1 MKTTSA
7 NCKQKNISRIPAAG
21 KLLLIALLFSLGLS
35 PSYGQIINNIID
47 KSFDGDGNTIL
58 DINTTDDIRDMV
70 IAPDGKIIVAGKTFT
85 GSFKEFAVARFNS
98 DGSPDNTFGSAGF
111 VTTEV
116 SIMDDEAWGVALQ
129 SDGKIVVAGYSQ
141 YATYCEYGVVRYN
154 TDGSMDN
161 GFGSGGIV
169 TTSVNI
175 GSGWGYIYTMA
186 IQSDGKIIIGGS
198 SPGATN
204 EQDITLV
211 RYNTDGSLDTGFASD
226 GIFMANIAGSDYA
239 QSIVI
244 QDDGKIVLGCY
255 NSTDKQF
262 IVIRLETDGSYD
274 TGFDSDG
281 IYVTSLS
288 YGLVNANAVG
298 LQSDGKII
306 FGGSVYDGADMDF
319 YLFRLNT
326 DGSRD
331 NGFGSSAAA
340 ILDFNGG
347 SDYLQDIVIQ
357 DDDKI
362 VCVGAA
368 RSGSPYKLG
377 IARLLSNGTLDP
389 GFATNG
395 KETTNV
401 GNSNF
406 EDWFHAVCLQ
416 ADGKILAA
424 GHSNDGTDDN
434 FAVVRYSG
442 ATQLLPTLP
451 DYSYNARSGY
461 PLSTLHADLRHQSL
475 YLATDLTAVG
485 IPAWSNITA
494 IEFMPSNQPAI
505 TLNNFRVGV
514 GFTGDSNLSNGL
526 LPNDI
531 VYGPINHPSSD
542 FNTLQWKQ
550 FEVSGVIWT
559 GQENMVI
566 EFSHDNADNDF
577 SGDGGIYMRQTDI
590 AYRAAHSETDYGNFP
605 WDGAAWTGESMVA
618 ALRITY
624 EPIDVLPPSNL
635 VLTAGD
641 SKVDLDWEASADGDL
656 AAYVIFRGTSSDPD
670 NFTRLDSVGSSVT
683 QFTDN
688 SASNNTTYY
697 YGIKAKNSAA
707 ELSSFTNIENATP
720 VYSGPQNINVAT
732 GDLKA
737 SLNWEALS
745 AGTLHG
751 YYIYRGTAADPTDLL
766 DSLVSGNPIRTHFLD
781 EDLENDTT
789 YYYRLRAEFTDG
801 SLSGYSE
808 SYAVTPDQINISLD
822 GSNSDWQEINV
833 AWQDPVGDAA
843 DLDLDSAKM
852 YSDDLNFYGLLAAT
866 GILRWTEKYLYLDVD
881 TSTTS
886 GFIGRGI
893 GADYRI
899 YFYDNSIELH
909 KWNGSSWNT
918 LWDTDIAFAYGGNSN
933 WIEFRI
939 DMEALENPDAI
950 YYYYRTEFTGGDDYL
965 PDDNF
970 LAYATQ
976 KESPDAP
983 TGLTAVADSAQVTL
997 RWNANPPDG
1006 LAKYFVYGKTSSPV
1020 QINSENLI
1028 DSLLAQS
1035 PPDTFYIDGGL
1046 TNGVAYYYLIT
1057 AVNTDG
1063 RESVASD
1070 EIMAVPNRMHEQL
1083 VELLH
1088 LNTSQTGI
1096 NEWGYPFCTSSED
1109 VKHQSIY
1116 LASDLSNAGIP
1127 SGAWLNALEYRPTSV
1142 VWDLQ
1147 DFRIGS
1153 VWTTNTTAN
1162 SFLDVTDDIIHGP
1175 QTYNQSA
1182 FSDESWKRFG
1192 VTPKQWDG
1200 SKNLLLEVSHDN
1212 DGTSMGGGVYLREV
1226 NTNRGLRGEAWS
1238 STYPF
1243 SLANQMSENRVL
1255 AVRVAYS
1262 PIEPVGNFTADSG
1275 HKQIV
1280 LSWTAPQSG
1289 TVSEYIIYSGTTT
1302 GNMQVVGTT
1311 TSTSDTVSS
1320 LTNGITYYVG
1330 VQVKSN
1336 VGEYSGVS
1344 LAQAVPE
1351 WTGPK
1356 WYVDATLGST
1366 GGEGS
1371 PEDPISTIQ
1380 GGIDIA
1386 NAGDTVFVLPGRYE
1400 RSGDQNLK
1408 FGTDTGGGDFNVKN
1422 VVLMSRGGADSTV
1435 IDGENSVRLFDVFGG
1450 VDTTTQVI
1458 GFKLVDSKITSSD
1471 NWNTHGSAIDIDN
1484 SQIVFRDC
1492 IIDSSDGVYA
1502 TAVQLNNNSKAWF
1515 YDCIIQNT
1523 ENTGSSMIE
1532 GSAFKVTQSQL
1543 YLNRCEVVNNQ
1554 ATSSN
1559 NDVSGIGVYL
1569 SNNSVNYFEA
1579 VNCLFADNAG
1589 NTGSFFTSH
1598 GGALSIEGGS
1608 AVFINS
1614 TIADNSADNGSAFRI
1629 INNNSNSNLTIFNSI
1644 VWGNE
1649 PSDQQIVQQSGIVEI
1664 SYSIVQNVDPD
1675 DYGTGVKNINPEF
1688 ASYSLHDRSPAIG
1701 AGTFN
1706 GEDANGNLIQAPAT
1720 DIDGNA
1726 RPTSGS
1732 YGPDMGAY
1740 ENALL
1745 ISPYPSPPTN
1755 VVTNPLHR
1763 VVELSWNASDSLD
1776 VLKYYV
1782 YQSEDSTN
1790 WVSVDTIAGRLNTN
1804 DTIRN
1809 LNNKL
1814 YYWFGVTAVDD
1825 DDPVNESSMAVS
1837 QMVSPEYTG
1846 PIWYVDA
1853 AAEGPDYEGSPEA
1866 PYTQIQMAINAAQT
1880 NTDTVMV
1887 LPGTYSGDGNYEMD
1901 LGPKNL
1907 VIMAQDS
1914 AANTILKS
1922 DKNHKHFRFQSGEG
1936 SLTHIIG
1943 LTLKHGK
1950 PGSGDE
1956 TAGGSVHIKQG
1967 ASPQFFDCVFD
1978 SNQAELGGA
1987 VGIGL
1992 NSSSAVPQFHNCTF
2006 SNNEAYSS
2014 NGNSGGGAVYTFGEN
2029 SLAEVIIFDGCTF
2042 SGNESQSQ
2050 HNMAEGGAIYLRD
2063 RADFINCLFIN
2074 NDVISSSGQQSFGGA
2089 IRIYIEEAGSSG
2101 LVKIINSTIADN
2113 SATATSG
2120 DHGRGGGISLD
2131 GSPIQQLLLFN
2142 SIIWDNTADEE
2153 WSANIMDSGANISAT
2168 HNIIED
2174 LENYSWSGNYPGN
2187 SDVNPQFEDPAN
2199 LDFTLSDY
2207 SPAIGAG
2214 VASFYVN
2221 PNTHN
2226 APTVDILG
2234 GVRPYPGGSNPDL
2247 GAYEDSLAT
2256 SPYPSQIAQIWVSP
2270 GSYSAEV
2277 EWDDFTDATIDYF
2290 IIYMDTV
2297 DNFTPTS
2304 ADSVDFVDYGT
2315 ATFGKYTHNVDGLVN
2330 NKTYYFRVAAHNTSG
2345 LTGLPSAIASA
2356 TPFYDE
2362 KIWYVD
2368 DDADQLGDGSPEHP
2382 FNAIGD
2388 AWGSVVSNDNF
2399 DSGDTVLVLPG
2410 TYDSL
2415 YDLNLTAPDKRLVIM
2430 SQKGTDSTMID
2441 GRAGG
2446 ALNWKRFITFDN
2458 SIHDTSSKVIGF
2470 KIVHGAGNNNTGDG
2484 GIVRIINNSEPKFI
2498 DCVFED
2504 NGLTGNGMRGGA
2516 IFIDQSSPRFI
2527 RCTFANNYANGQGG
2541 AIYIDGNNSRPKFY
2555 DCVFDSNYTT
2565 NTQNGDGGAIGGIN
2579 IPVLIQRCEFTNNTG
2594 YGSGGAINLWY
2605 DASSSPSWALITN
2618 SLFAGNAVLGAGSF
2632 STGAAVHVRNI
2643 DMLFENV
2650 TIVDNTCDIT
2660 DNQDNW
2666 QGGAVRLSG
2675 ASLVHLQN
2683 SIVWGNT
2690 PVPVNDGQINS
2701 TWYPPNLTI
2710 DNSLIENGAQY
2721 GGIVYDF
2728 DPLFVD
2734 PANDDYRLSEGSH
2747 AIGKAIS
2754 PYQSP
2759 SSGTWV
2765 PVDLLDLARDDRIQP
2780 AGESNLDLGAYER
2793 PEAETAYP
2801 GWPQNLMAEPGH
2813 HSVVLG
2819 WDDPLETADVDYYIV
2834 YQSPDSAN
2842 WDSVST
2848 VLSMMTRAAVYDTIG
2863 GLTNK
2868 VTYYFAV
2875 SAVDTTA
2882 YEGLR
2887 SEGIA
2892 VVPKYQGPVWYVD
2905 PVNGVFDGE
2914 GSPEEMAQSIKPMIM
2929 ASSDGDTIMLKPGTY
2944 TGFDNR
2950 NLDFQEG
2957 WDQGGVRNL
2966 VLMGEK
2972 GADST
2977 IIDVSNS
2984 GSFLDV
2990 SSGETIASEL
3000 NGITVKNANSGAIII
3015 SNNSQLVVKNCVFRG
3030 NSSSSGGAII
3040 LSNASD
3046 LRVRS
3051 VLFEGNS
3058 ASCPGGAISIGNST
3072 ADIKNS
3078 IFYDN
3083 YAGCYGGA
3091 ISIDEDQ
3098 SVLQMVHCLILDNSA
3113 ESGPGGIMYQSMDPQ
3128 VNVYNSIFWGNTQNP
3143 GLSNDI
3149 NEASIVDHCILQ
3161 EGSAVINLGTNWT
3174 FDPMITDAEN
3184 GDFTLSEYSPAIG
3197 LGLEDYNDFWLGA
3210 ATPVPAID
3218 YFSNDRPNPV
3228 GSMPDLGP
3236 IEHERAEPRRWV
3248 YIVDPLDPNSDDSES
3263 NDGKT
3268 NPYITIQRAINE
3280 TDMLDT
3286 VEVAAGTYVGDNN
3299 KNLDFGGM
3307 DIVLRS
3313 AAGPDATIIDCENV
3327 GRGFEFSSGE
3337 PPTAKVIG
3345 FTVRNGSIDEG
3356 GAIAIYPDQF
3366 DGPTS
3371 PTFWNMKLV
3380 DCGVTG
3386 AGGAIFADNS
3396 NSLFANVVIASNSA
3410 DSAGVAYLDGGS
3422 VTFLNNTI
3430 VGNRGND
3437 SNGIVYVAGDHNVLN
3452 SILWDNTV
3460 NGSEIWIDDGTRQLI
3475 DVCFTNV
3482 MGGYEGEGNLNL
3494 RPGFLDV
3501 DLGVYRLAEWSPM
3514 IGAADTALFTSS
3526 DYDLNP
3532 RTISGTTW
3540 PDMGAYEHTG
3550 MEPDL
3555 TNYTNMD
3562 WYVSTTGDDGSGTGS
3577 DGSPFWS
3584 IQYATYYA
3592 LYSDTIRVEAGI
3604 YNQNATVKDKP
3615 IAFKATDGPATTVVD
3630 GGGNS
3635 RVFDI
3640 SGGGPGGF
3648 YLEGITIQNG
3658 VADRGA
3664 GINLKNTG
3672 GIIRN
3677 SVISGN
3683 SAIAGSGGGLR
3694 SYIDDTT
3701 QTYILSIDNTI
3712 ITANSST
3719 TYGGGLST
3727 GQTTVNISGCEISN
3741 NTSEHIGGFF
3751 FGGDRA
3757 SFQMSDC
3764 IISGNQANGSI
3775 GGGGF
3780 SSSIGTVTRT
3790 LIVGNEANLNPSGGG
3805 TEAGGIEIWS
3815 GASVV
3820 FDNCTFS
3827 DNSAE
3832 YGGGLTVG
3840 SSAVATVTNSI
3851 LWGNSPEQLALHL
3864 TDIEVGTIDISY
3876 SLAQGG
3882 EDSVYIA
3889 PDAGSSILIW
3899 GAGNVDRDP
3908 RFVGVDDYHI
3918 MANSAAVN
3926 AGDPTDTDTD
3936 NTVRDMGVY
3945 PYLNN
3950 YSGPDWYSDAVF
3962 GSDSDGT
3969 GSSGDPFASIQA
3981 PINFAS
3987 PADSI
3992 FVEEGT
3998 YYENIKFR
4006 GNNHKLVGLQG
4017 ASSTIVDG
4025 GGNGPV
4031 FDISGAGIDNPTVLE
4046 GFTITNGYAYRGGG
4060 IYSVGSSLVL
4070 RNLIVSENTATAFGG
4085 GAALRN
4091 VDPVFVPTV
4100 LVEDCD
4106 FINNH
4111 SDYMIGGFYT
4121 KDCNTTID
4129 SVKVLN
4135 NTADSSYAGLYISG
4149 NIGGGFTVTNSIFQ
4163 GNQTNGYAAAGGF
4176 DNFAFGTVSYS
4187 IISDNSANLETGGW
4201 NSGGFSVLQG
4211 ASVDFINCTFANNTA
4226 DHGSGLTAGNG
4237 GVATLRNCI
4246 LYGNTPDQL
4255 AGDSWQ
4261 GQGGT
4266 ITVSYSDLEGGEA
4279 GVVNLSA
4286 ESTLNWGAGNLNAD
4300 PLFVDAA
4307 NSDFELQLLSP
4318 CVDAG
4323 DSTDTFDPDGT
4334 TRDMGALPL
4343 FRNIVGGNTDGENV
4357 VITGDTTT
4365 IIQTDLIV
4373 DPNDSLIVEPGSNVY
4388 VGNGITITI
4397 FGTLDAPG
4405 SSAEPISF
4413 STLHEWEEFGGVVL
4427 QGGSSPGREIP
4438 EYSYLSISDVAND
4451 SIPLTI
4457 TESAILNHMTIAG
4470 NDRNQPSLSVGETVT
4485 LNYSILESSVNA
4497 TTLIENHSFVNDTT
4511 HFVDLAGGDL
4521 SLLDTSTAIDT
4532 GIAEAGTNLDPD
4544 STYSDAGTYYHDQ
4557 SAYPT
4562 VTATVIYPAFGDTI
4576 IANPDVSS
4584 VNFNGLS
4591 VRSQLL
4597 NYYGRAK
4604 TNANVDWN
4612 FNTVNGSFLNNN
4624 TVSTDLDGFVLN
4636 TFYTNTT
4643 ADSLNQFTIIS
4654 DGVQDT
4660 SGFFRV
4666 IPGAPD
4672 SLALP
4677 AEFSLD
4683 TAMIQLDELMLA
4695 VDVYDQ
4701 FDNLVSDGD
4710 TVNWTIVPVVG
4721 DGDGFTIV
4729 TTPTFTDANGQA
4741 TVDLTTDPITTLVVG
4756 DAIRLEAESN
4766 DSTVQTMLITIVP
4779 DDIYNLSMPESLTA
4793 DTIDLSADVASIVI
4807 TATMIDTFN
4816 NPLEGVDVS
4825 WRLTPESSPDSA
4837 LSNSITPTNAV
4848 GVATVELT
4856 TGTFAGYEYWVE
4868 AWINEESLMAALN
4881 NQVNTDAIR
4890 VAGSVT
4896 TTNKKGSVST
4906 RQITLPVNIGQPV
4919 FPDNWDREAIY
4930 DLEDTTNV
4938 IRIIPGVPDAVVF
4951 EIATDTVMTQQTSL
4965 EFVVDIFDQFGNPVA
4980 DSSLVTW
4987 ELDIIVGGVG
4997 DGCSF
5002 SHPTSITEG
5011 GSATVVLSTTN
5022 TLDLNVGQVYKVIAT
5037 CEGIENRSGQIH
5049 IVVDDPYNLA
5059 VDDAYDRMPVAD
5071 ANSVSLAV
5079 TIVDTFDYP
5088 LEAVPVY
5095 WSIIEGTGGSFDN
5108 GNLLDTTLTGIDG
5121 IATDILTTATISG
5134 SEYRVR
5140 IWVENVGGYTFS
5152 RSIGGESEFKE
5163 LPAASTGKLALSAM
5177 SETPLSVLF
5186 AGSRTD
5192 FYLDDTTDV
5201 ITVLPGVPAG
5211 VVFDL
5216 VNDTTLTQLEALP
5229 VAVMVT
5235 DQYGNLVAD
5244 STSVDWVIEGVV
5256 ITGFVLDTVT
5266 SVTTNG
5272 IAINV
5277 LRTAPTA
5284 ALGTTVTVKA
5294 QSGTA
5299 FISSNNVVV
5308 VADDPYNLA
5317 LDAYDRLPVA
5327 DNNAVPL
5334 SVTIIDTFDNV
5345 LDAVPVYWSIIEGTG
5360 GSFDNAD
5367 LLDTTLTGVGGIATN
5382 TLTTSTL
5389 SGSEYRVRIWVENV
5403 GGYTI
5408 SRSIGGGSAFS
5419 AQPAASTGK
5428 LAYSTMPET
5437 PLSVLSA
5444 GSRTDFYL
5452 DDTTDVITVLPGVPA
5467 GVVFDL
5473 TNDTVMT
5480 QLETL
5485 PLVVTV
5491 TDQYGNMV
5499 LDETTVDW
5507 TIEGAATT
5515 GFNLDQNTTLATNG
5529 IGINVLRTD
5538 PAAVLGTT
5546 VTVKAQSG
5554 AAFIS
5559 SNNVVVVA
5567 DDPYNLTV
5575 DDAYDRT
5582 PVADANSVPLSVTII
5597 DTFENVLDAV
5607 PVYWSIIEGTG
5618 GNFDN
5623 SDLLDTTLTGVD
5635 GIVTNTLTTATT
5647 SDSVYR
5653 VRIWVEN
5660 VGGYTFSHSIGGES
5674 VFSVLPAAS
5683 TGKLAFS
5690 AMPETPLSVLS
5701 AGPRT
5706 DFYLD
5711 YTTDVIT
5718 VLPGAPVTITLDNP
5732 DKIRYLFQGDQDS
5745 IVIHVFDAFD
5755 NSVADTSVVNWNP
5768 VYTGGEYSID
5778 MQENVT
5784 TAGRARLN
5792 LTADQNAP
5800 WLAQIDFAIRVESVF
5815 DANYAEDSITYIIDD
5830 KIPPGAVIGL
5840 TITPAE
5846 WDSVNSFD
5854 LSWSNPP
5861 EHSGVKG
5868 AHYVI
5873 DTNTYYYQETPG
5885 IISVDDVALFEN
5897 GISTIGVWLE
5907 DNAANEDI
5915 ENIVSVIA
5923 KWDNVA
5929 PDAFTLDDPV
5939 PSATPGWL
5947 KISDPVF
5954 SWNHSSD
5961 ATAGLRPY
5969 RFELTGPA
5977 GENLNVDPGQDTL
5990 KLDDPLAE
5998 GSGYTLSVFAVDSAW
6013 NETESNTVT
6022 FGVDLTPPVETE
6034 HNAANDKPIDT
6045 EFTLDIS
6052 FRDDVSGV
6060 KNIVCKYRI
6069 GGETDWNASTKTS
6082 TVAVGVVD
6090 DKTFTV
6096 QSQFVTHT
6104 GVEYKFELTDNAG
6117 NIYYYPDDKEYY
6129 SVQVRKNDG
6138 FSSTTMWSQ
6147 GIPNGSSVAAYQLIS
6162 FPGVPTNTSPH
6173 EILVTASG
6181 FGAYDNTKWRF
6192 FTYETGEWIEFAN
6205 IPDIEKSKAYFLI
6218 VMDGGKNINTG
6229 VVRTVKTEVPESVSL
6244 TNGDWAFIGNPF
6256 NFTIPL
6262 ENVYDENGLSVAGDE
6277 NFQSYIGGA
6286 WTGITALEPW
6296 QGYIFKSAT
6305 AQTLFINPNIEN
6317 GGTAKIL
6324 DNAVT
6329 ILKEDEWL
6337 IDIAVRNGYARD
6349 LHNRVGVLHRAQD
6362 TYDPMDNFEPPVLP
6376 GGVSLRID
6384 NRDWPA
6390 NGDIYTTDIKS
6401 VNPEGSFW
6409 DMEVVASDKKYS
6421 VALNFAG
6428 LEDLPE
6434 EYDIFLIDK
6443 SIGTAQNLRG
6453 RPDYYYAI
6461 GSAKSTRNLRL
6472 VAGTRD
6478 FVNANNAGVALYP
6491 ESYSLSQNFPNPFNP
6506 KTTILVSIEDDAF
6519 VDLVIYNLLGEVVT
6533 TLAREEYLPA
6543 GYYNYIWA
6551 GKNDHGRRVAS
6562 GIYFYVSRIKSP
6574 SGKMLLN
6581 STKKMILVK

>member
-1 MKTTSA
+1 MA
-7 NCKQKNISRIPAAG
+7 NG
-21 KLLLIALLFSLGLS
+21 D
-35 PSYGQIINNIID
+35 SYGYEWISSNDAGGPTYNWVEIIGFGGPLALSGDDTVKNAIPIG
-47 KSFDGDGNTIL
+47 FDFPYYGNTY
-58 DINTTDDIRDMV
+58 N
-70 IAPDGKIIVAGKTFT
+70 
-85 GSFKEFAVARFNS
+85 SFGIS
-98 DGSPDNTFGSAGF
+98 T
-111 VTTEV
+111 
-116 SIMDDEAWGVALQ
+116 
-129 SDGKIVVAGYSQ
+129 
-141 YATYCEYGVVRYN
+141 
-154 TDGSMDN
+154 N
-161 GFGSGGIV
+161 GFIAFS
-169 TTSVNI
+169 NL
-175 GSGWGYIYTMA
+175 
-186 IQSDGKIIIGGS
+186 SDS
-198 SPGATN
+198 
-204 EQDITLV
+204 
-211 RYNTDGSLDTGFASD
+211 YN
-226 GIFMANIAGSDYA
+226 
-239 QSIVI
+239 
-244 QDDGKIVLGCY
+244 
-255 NSTDKQF
+255 
-262 IVIRLETDGSYD
+262 
-274 TGFDSDG
+274 
-281 IYVTSLS
+281 
-288 YGLVNANAVG
+288 NAVSLPTSSAPG
-298 LQSDGKII
+298 NMLAVFWDDLYFKDGG
-306 FGGSVYDGADMDF
+306 FPSADMDKAYSYYDADNSRHIIEFWEVPF
-319 YLFRLNT
+319 YSGYDPNT
-326 DGSRD
+326 FQIILYEDGTIVFQYNSL
-331 NGFGSSAAA
+331 SSA
-340 ILDFNGG
+340 DFSN
-347 SDYLQDIVIQ
+347 LH
-357 DDDKI
+357 
-362 VCVGAA
+362 VGWQN
-368 RSGSPYKLG
+368 
-377 IARLLSNGTLDP
+377 SNGTIGHTITNNGSYLQP
-389 GFATNG
+389 EFAIQIN
-395 KETTNV
+395 
-401 GNSNF
+401 
-406 EDWFHAVCLQ
+406 
-416 ADGKILAA
+416 
-424 GHSNDGTDDN
+424 
-434 FAVVRYSG
+434 YSD
-442 ATQLLPTLP
+442 APK
-451 DYSYNARSGY
+451 
-461 PLSTLHADLRHQSL
+461 DL
-475 YLATDLTAVG
+475 YA
-485 IPAWSNITA
+485 
-494 IEFMPSNQPAI
+494 
-505 TLNNFRVGV
+505 
-514 GFTGDSNLSNGL
+514 
-526 LPNDI
+526 
-531 VYGPINHPSSD
+531 
-542 FNTLQWKQ
+542 
-550 FEVSGVIWT
+550 
-559 GQENMVI
+559 
-566 EFSHDNADNDF
+566 
-577 SGDGGIYMRQTDI
+577 
-590 AYRAAHSETDYGNFP
+590 
-605 WDGAAWTGESMVA
+605 
-618 ALRITY
+618 
-624 EPIDVLPPSNL
+624 
-635 VLTAGD
+635 
-641 SKVDLDWEASADGDL
+641 
-656 AAYVIFRGTSSDPD
+656 
-670 NFTRLDSVGSSVT
+670 
-683 QFTDN
+683 
-688 SASNNTTYY
+688 
-697 YGIKAKNSAA
+697 
-707 ELSSFTNIENATP
+707 
-720 VYSGPQNINVAT
+720 AT

-737 SLNWEALS
+737 SLNWQASS
-745 AGTLHG
+745 AGNLAG
-751 YYIYRGTAADPTDLL
+751 YYIYRATSANPTTVVDSIMGGTSSDSYYL
-766 DSLVSGNPIRTHFLD
+766 DTG
-781 EDLENDTT
+781 LENDTT
-789 YYYRLRAEFTDG
+789 YYYRIRVKYTDG
-801 SLSGYSE
+801 SFSDYSE
-808 SYAVTPDQINISLD
+808 NQAVTPSQINISLD
-822 GSNSDWQEINV
+822 GFNTDWQNINV
-833 AWQDPVGDAA
+833 AWRDPVGDAPFG
-843 DLDLDSAKM
+843 DLDSIKI
-852 YSDDLNFYGLLAAT
+852 YTDDLYLYGYYAAT
-866 GILRWTEKYLYLDVD
+866 TGIRWEDRYIYFDVD
-881 TSTTS
+881 TNSAT
-886 GFIGRGI
+886 GFPNRGI
-893 GADYRI
+893 GADYSL
-899 YFYDNSIELH
+899 YFYNEDVSYR
-909 KWNGSSWNT
+909 KWNGSNWNT
-918 LWDTDIAFAYGGNSN
+918 LWSDDLSFVYGGGER
-933 WIEFRI
+933 WVEFKIDLDAIE
-939 DMEALENPDAI
+939 DPDAI
-950 YYYYRTEFTGGDDYL
+950 YYYYQTGQDNL
-965 PDDNF
+965 PDDGF
-970 LAYATQ
+970 LAYASR
-976 KESPDAP
+976 KEAPDAP
-983 TGLTAVADSAQVTL
+983 ADLTAVADSAQVIL
-997 RWNANPPDG
+997 RWAANDPTD
-1006 LAKYFVYGKTSSPV
+1006 LAAYYVYSSESSPV
-1020 QINSENLI
+1020 QTTIGNRI
-1028 DSLLAQS
+1028 DTLLAQS
-1035 PPDTFYIDGGL
+1035 PPDTFTTITGL
-1046 TNGVAYYYLIT
+1046 GNDTTYYFVVT
-1057 AVNTDG
+1057 ALNTDN
-1063 RESVASD
+1063 RESEASD
-1070 EIMAVPNRMHEQL
+1070 EIMAIPNRMHEQL

-1088 LNTSQTGI
+1088 LNASQSKTDPEYIFNTG
-1096 NEWGYPFCTSSED
+1096 SED
-1109 VKHQSIY
+1109 VKNQALY
-1116 LASDLSNAGIP
+1116 LAGDLSDAGIP
-1127 SGAWLNALEYRPTSV
+1127 SESWLMAVELKPTSV
-1142 VWDLQ
+1142 ISELQ
-1147 DFRIGS
+1147 NFRIGS
-1153 VWTTNTTAN
+1153 DWTTATQLN
-1162 SFLDVTDDIIHGP
+1162 SYQDLSDNIVHGP
-1175 QTYNQSA
+1175 MAYNQSEFA
-1182 FSDESWKRFG
+1182 NNEWKRFG
-1192 VTPKQWDG
+1192 IAPPQQWDG
-1200 SKNLLLEVSHDN
+1200 IKNWLLEASNDN
-1212 DGTSMGGGVYLREV
+1212 GPTANGGGVHIRNV
-1226 NTNRGLRGEAWS
+1226 STHRMVVGEGGGGN
-1238 STYPF
+1238 YPF
-1243 SLANQMSENRVL
+1243 PGMNSWSEPQVL

-1262 PIEPVGNFTADSG
+1262 PIEPVGSLTATPG
-1275 HKQIV
+1275 HKQIDLTWV
-1280 LSWTAPQSG
+1280 APSSG
-1289 TVSEYIIYSGTTT
+1289 TVAEYIVYNGTSPGTIEPVATLPNSATNYSVTDLVNGTP
-1302 GNMQVVGTT
+1302 
-1311 TSTSDTVSS
+1311 
-1320 LTNGITYYVG
+1320 YYVG

-1336 VGEYSGVS
+1336 ADEYSGVA

-1351 WTGPK
+1351 WTGPN
-1356 WYVDATLGST
+1356 WYVNEVYGGTLY
-1366 GGEGS
+1366 EGS
-1371 PEDPISTIQ
+1371 PEAPYTQIQ
-1380 GGIDIA
+1380 DAIDVA
-1386 NAGDTVFVLPGRYE
+1386 NANDTVLVLPGSYNT
-1400 RSGDQNLK
+1400 GDDQYLR
-1408 FGTDTGGGDFNVKN
+1408 FAVSDGGGGFNVKN
-1422 VVLMSRGGADSTV
+1422 LVLKARGGPDSTL
-1435 IDGENSVRLFDVFGG
+1435 IDGENSKRLFDFIDGT
-1450 VDTTTQVI
+1450 DTTTQII
-1458 GFKLVDSKITSSD
+1458 GFRIAFGGSS
-1471 NWNTHGSAIDIDN
+1471 NNQGSAIQFNN
-1484 SQIVFRDC
+1484 SRAKFINC
-1492 IIDSSDGVYA
+1492 YIDSCTGDRTAAVVLINNSIAYFVDCKLRNNTNNSASDYVHGGAFYI
-1502 TAVQLNNNSKAWF
+1502 TNNSKLILDRSIVRYNSTSANSWEACGTAGVYLDF
-1515 YDCIIQNT
+1515 DIGNLLTVINSVIADNT
-1523 ENTGSSMIE
+1523 TNVSLGP
-1532 GSAFKVTQSQL
+1532 
-1543 YLNRCEVVNNQ
+1543 
-1554 ATSSN
+1554 SN
-1559 NDVSGIGVYL
+1559 GAGIGVYQ
-1569 SNNSVNYFEA
+1569 
-1579 VNCLFADNAG
+1579 G
-1589 NTGSFFTSH
+1589 RT
-1598 GGALSIEGGS
+1598 II
-1608 AVFINS
+1608 INS
-1614 TIADNSADNGSAFRI
+1614 TIANNQHLGNSTGGAGIKIEGNQG
-1629 INNNSNSNLTIFNSI
+1629 NELTIFNSI
-1644 VWGNE
+1644 IYGNE
-1649 PSDQQIVQQSGIVEI
+1649 PINDQIMFYNGSVSHAI
-1664 SYSIVQNVDPD
+1664 SYSILHDLDPD
-1675 DYGTGVKNINPEF
+1675 DYENGNLNTDPEF

-1701 AGTFN
+1701 AGDFIA
-1706 GEDANGNLIQAPAT
+1706 EDANGNPIQAPAT

-1726 RPTSGS
+1726 RPTSGI
-1732 YGPDMGAY
+1732 YGPDLGAY

-1825 DDPVNESSMAVS
+1825 DDPVHESSMAVS

-1853 AAEGPDYEGSPEA
+1853 DSLDGSGPFEGSPEY
-1866 PYTQIQMAINAAQT
+1866 PFIKIQDAIDAAASS
-1880 NTDTVMV
+1880 NDTVMV
-1887 LPGTYSGDGNYEMD
+1887 LPGTYQGVGNFELD

-1907 VIMAQDS
+1907 VVRSEKGSDS
-1914 AANTILKS
+1914 TIVLS
-1922 DKNHKHFRFQSGEG
+1922 DGNHRHFHFGYSSSYTQK
-1936 SLTHIIG
+1936 IIG
-1943 LTLKHGK
+1943 FTLQNGEEI
-1950 PGSGDE
+1950 S
-1956 TAGGSVHIKQG
+1956 
-1967 ASPQFFDCVFD
+1967 
-1978 SNQAELGGA
+1978 GGA
-1987 VGIGL
+1987 VTIQNSFPIFRDVVFYNNHAEVGGAVHINGQGGAQFYGCKFIGNSVGSEDFHL
-1992 NSSSAVPQFHNCTF
+1992 NVFGGAVFAQQNSDVSSAQVIFNRCIFRDNEALSSQAAYGGTLALEARTDLINCLIANNTAQSFSSNNWAAGGGIYFHSESQGLLRIINTTIAYDSTF
-2006 SNNEAYSS
+2006 SNY
-2014 NGNSGGGAVYTFGEN
+2014 
-2029 SLAEVIIFDGCTF
+2029 
-2042 SGNESQSQ
+2042 ES
-2050 HNMAEGGAIYLRD
+2050 
-2063 RADFINCLFIN
+2063 
-2074 NDVISSSGQQSFGGA
+2074 
-2089 IRIYIEEAGSSG
+2089 
-2101 LVKIINSTIADN
+2101 
-2113 SATATSG
+2113 
-2120 DHGRGGGISLD
+2120 RGGGIYLNSTSGIPQQLVMFNTILWGNYGSVFNEENFTEHYDANIEARANLVENGELFDWFNGNNQSLSLD
-2131 GSPIQQLLLFN
+2131 
-2142 SIIWDNTADEE
+2142 
-2153 WSANIMDSGANISAT
+2153 
-2168 HNIIED
+2168 
-2174 LENYSWSGNYPGN
+2174 
-2187 SDVNPQFEDPAN
+2187 PQFEDPAN

-2214 VASFYVN
+2214 VAAFDGNS
-2221 PNTHN
+2221 

-2234 GVRPYPGGSNPDL
+2234 GVRPFPGGSDPDL

-2256 SPYPSQIAQIWVSP
+2256 SPYPQQVPSLMADAASYSVQLIWDELPPDNNPNLDYFIVYQGDSLTFSATAGDSIAQILASAVS
-2270 GSYSAEV
+2270 G
-2277 EWDDFTDATIDYF
+2277 
-2290 IIYMDTV
+2290 
-2297 DNFTPTS
+2297 
-2304 ADSVDFVDYGT
+2304 
-2315 ATFGKYTHNVDGLVN
+2315 GKYTHLVTGLDN
-2330 NKTYYFRVAAHNTSG
+2330 DTTYYFRVAAHNSDG
-2345 LTGLPSAIASA
+2345 YTGIASPVAAA
-2356 TPFYDE
+2356 TPGYNE
-2362 KIWYVD
+2362 PIWYVD
-2368 DDADQLGDGSPEHP
+2368 VDAAIGGDGSPEQP
-2382 FNAIGD
+2382 LQYIKYGWDGNA
-2388 AWGSVVSNDNF
+2388 NF
-2399 DSGDTVLVLPG
+2399 SAGDTIMVLPG
-2410 TYDSL
+2410 DYITNNDTELDAPAEQFVLMSL
-2415 YDLNLTAPDKRLVIM
+2415 EGP
-2430 SQKGTDSTMID
+2430 DSTTID
-2441 GRAGG
+2441 GSGFR
-2446 ALNWKRFITFDN
+2446 RFISFN
-2458 SIHDTSSKVIGF
+2458 GNNDTNTQVIGF
-2470 KIVHGAGNNNTGDG
+2470 TIQNCKSSDGNNGGAVTTGA
-2484 GIVRIINNSEPKFI
+2484 SPKFVN
-2498 DCVFED
+2498 CRFED
-2504 NGLTGNGMRGGA
+2504 NYLVNSGQHGGA
-2516 IFIDQSSPRFI
+2516 VYVWGSGAPAFES
-2527 RCTFANNYANGQGG
+2527 CTFYRNHVNGKGG
-2541 AIYIDGNNSRPKFY
+2541 AVYIESDQAQPTFSA
-2555 DCVFDSNYTT
+2555 CVFDSNYTT
-2565 NTQNGDGGAIGGIN
+2565 HTSDGYGGAIGGQASPITVERCTFVDN
-2579 IPVLIQRCEFTNNTG
+2579 IAPNR
-2594 YGSGGAINLWY
+2594 GGAISLYHDWNP
-2605 DASSSPSWALITN
+2605 SSGWVKITN
-2618 SLFAGNAVLGAGSF
+2618 SLFADNKTTVQNNSAG
-2632 STGAAVHVRNI
+2632 GAVHIRNI
-2643 DMLFENV
+2643 KLYMQHV
-2650 TIVDNTCDIT
+2650 TVADNTCNLNNSFD
-2660 DNQDNW
+2660 DLL
-2666 QGGAVRLSG
+2666 GGAVFVQDAQSYF
-2675 ASLVHLQN
+2675 QN
-2683 SIVWGNT
+2683 SIFWNNT
-2690 PVPVNDGQINS
+2690 PTPTYDGQIN
-2701 TWYPPNLTI
+2701 YAQNQG
-2710 DNSLIENGAQY
+2710 NVQVHNCLIEDGLFYPGTNT
-2721 GGIVYDF
+2721 VDF
-2728 DPLFVD
+2728 DPQFED
-2734 PANDDYRLSEGSH
+2734 SENGDYRLSSASW
-2747 AIGKAIS
+2747 AIGA
-2754 PYQSP
+2754 
-2759 SSGTWV
+2759 G
-2765 PVDLLDLARDDRIQP
+2765 DLTVYEPTIPATNYTITGRDLADSARVNP
-2780 AGESNLDLGAYER
+2780 SESNPDLGAYESIYAVS
-2793 PEAETAYP
+2793 PHPDPVADLAA
-2801 GWPQNLMAEPGH
+2801 L
-2813 HSVVLG
+2813 V
-2819 WDDPLETADVDYYIV
+2819 DDQQVTLSWIANTESDLSHYIV
-2834 YQSPDSAN
+2834 YVSQTPDFVPQPS
-2842 WDSVST
+2842 DSVGRVDKPGTDCT
-2848 VLSMMTRAAVYDTIG
+2848 VT
-2863 GLTNK
+2863 GLINDL
-2868 VTYYFAV
+2868 TYYFQV
-2875 SAVDTTA
+2875 SAVDS
-2882 YEGLR
+2882 GLR
-2887 SEGIA
+2887 ESNFGQELNATPNSFHLQVVELLHNNAISNPFNEQGYPFNNAYKKVKHQSLYLAEELTAAGIPDNAWISGVDLKPSFISGDIDNLRLGYTFTAGTELNSFENTSIFYGPEMFVVEDITADEWMRFYTEPIQINSNNWVLEYSHDNDYYGFNGGAYLRQVDGMRGRRGYSDVGTWPFSGMSNEVPEDQVLA
-2892 VVPKYQGPVWYVD
+2892 VRVVYSAIEPVDNLQAVPGHHQVEITWDAPVSGTVTRYLVYSGQNADSLALSDTATTNTITITGLNNREEYYIAIQVESDAGEFSTMIIIEASPMYVGPVWYVD
-2905 PVNGVFDGE
+2905 PVSGTFNGE

-2929 ASSDGDTIMLKPGTY
+2929 ASSDGDTILLKPGTY
-2944 TGFDNR
+2944 SGFDNR
-2950 NLDFQEG
+2950 NLDFQDG
-2957 WDQGGVRNL
+2957 WDQGGVRDL
-2966 VLMGEK
+2966 VLIGEK

-2977 IIDVSNS
+2977 IIDISNS

-2990 SSGETIASEL
+2990 SSGESIASKL
-3000 NGITVKNANSGAIII
+3000 IGITIQNANSGAIII
-3015 SNNSQLVVKNCVFRG
+3015 SNNSQLVVKNCVFRD

-3113 ESGPGGIMYQSMDPQ
+3113 ESGPGGIMYQSMNPQ

-3143 GLSNDI
+3143 GFSNDI

-3174 FDPMITDAEN
+3174 FDPMITDVEN
-3184 GDFTLSEYSPAIG
+3184 GNFTLSEYSPAIG
-3197 LGLEDYNDFWLGA
+3197 LGLEDYNDFWQGA
-3210 ATPVPAID
+3210 FTLVPASD
-3218 YFSNDRPNPV
+3218 YFSSDRPNPV
-3228 GSMPDLGP
+3228 GSLPDLGP

-3248 YIVDPLDPNSDDSES
+3248 YSVAPAPAGNDS
-3263 NDGKT
+3263 NDGISA
-3268 NPYITIQRAINE
+3268 PFLTIQRAIDE

-3286 VEVAAGTYVGDNN
+3286 VEVAAGTYVGDDN

-3313 AAGPDATIIDCENV
+3313 TDGPDTTIIDCENS

-3337 PPTAKVIG
+3337 PPSAKVIG
-3345 FTVRNGSIDEG
+3345 FTVRDGNADEG
-3356 GAIAIYPDQF
+3356 GAIAIYPDTL
-3366 DGPTS
+3366 GNPTS
-3371 PTFWNMKLV
+3371 PTFWNLKLV

-3386 AGGAIFADNS
+3386 EGGAIYADNS
-3396 NSLFANVVIASNSA
+3396 NSLFANLVIANNSA

-3430 VGNRGND
+3430 VGNRSND
-3437 SNGIVYVAGDHNVLN
+3437 SNGIVYVAGEHNVLN

-3460 NGSEIWIDDGTRQLI
+3460 NGNEIWFDDGTRSLI
-3475 DVCFTNV
+3475 DVRYTNV
-3482 MGGYEGEGNLNL
+3482 MGGYDGEGNLNL
-3494 RPGFLDV
+3494 RPGFVNVADTNFH
-3501 DLGVYRLAEWSPM
+3501 LAEWSPM
-3514 IGAADTALFTSS
+3514 IGAADTALFTSL

-3540 PDMGAYEHTG
+3540 PDMGAYEHAG

-3584 IQYATYYA
+3584 IQYTTYYA

-3640 SGGGPGGF
+3640 SGSGPGGF
-3648 YLEGITIQNG
+3648 YLEGFTIQNG
-3658 VADRGA
+3658 VADFGA
-3664 GINLKNTG
+3664 GINLQNTG
-3672 GIIRN
+3672 GTIRN
-3677 SVISGN
+3677 AVISGN
-3683 SAIAGSGGGLR
+3683 SAIAGNGGGLR
-3694 SYIDDTT
+3694 SFVDDST
-3701 QTYILSIDNTI
+3701 QTYTLSIDNTI

-3805 TEAGGIEIWS
+3805 TEAGGIEIWA

-3889 PDAGSSILIW
+3889 PDAGSPILTW

-3936 NTVRDMGVY
+3936 YTVRDMGVY

-3998 YYENIKFR
+3998 YYENVKFR
-4006 GNNHKLVGLQG
+4006 GNYHKLVGVQG
-4017 ASSTIVDG
+4017 SANTIVDG

-4031 FDISGAGIDNPTVLE
+4031 FDLSGTGVDNPTVLE

-4060 IYSVGSSLVL
+4060 IYSNGSSLVL

-4091 VDPVFVPTV
+4091 VDPVFIPTV
-4100 LVEDCD
+4100 LVENCD

-4111 SDYMIGGFYT
+4111 SDYMLGGLYV
-4121 KDCNTTID
+4121 KDCSTTID
-4129 SVKVLN
+4129 SIKVLG
-4135 NTADSSYAGLYISG
+4135 NTADSSYAGLYITG
-4149 NIGGGFTVTNSIFQ
+4149 NVGGGFTVANSIFH
-4163 GNQTNGYAAAGGF
+4163 GNQTNGFAAAGGF
-4176 DNFAFGTVSYS
+4176 DSFAFGTVSYS
-4187 IISDNSANLETGGW
+4187 IISDNSANLEMSGSH
-4201 NSGGFSVLQG
+4201 SGGFSVWEG
-4211 ASVDFINCTFANNTA
+4211 SSVDFINCTIANNTA
-4226 DHGSGLTAGNG
+4226 DHGAGLTTGNG
-4237 GVATLRNCI
+4237 GAATLRNCVVF
-4246 LYGNTPDQL
+4246 GNTPDQL
-4255 AGDSWQ
+4255 AGDTDQ

-4266 ITVSYSDLEGGEA
+4266 ITVNYSDVEGGEA
-4279 GVVNLSA
+4279 GPNLSP
-4286 ESTLNWGAGNLNAD
+4286 ESLFYWGIGNIDAD

-4318 CVDAG
+4318 CVDTG
-4323 DSTDTFDPDGT
+4323 DPADTFDPDGSV
-4334 TRDMGALPL
+4334 RDMGALPL
-4343 FRNIVGGNTDGENV
+4343 FRNIVGGNTGGNNV

-4365 IIQTDLIV
+4365 IILTDLIV

-4388 VGNGITITI
+4388 VGDGVKINIL
-4397 FGTLDAPG
+4397 GTLDAPG
-4405 SSAEPISF
+4405 SPAEPISF
-4413 STLHEWEEFGGVVL
+4413 STLHEGEEFGGVVL
-4427 QGGSSPGREIP
+4427 RGGSSPGREIP

-4470 NDRNQPSLSVGETVT
+4470 NDRSQPSLSVGETVT

-4497 TTLIENHSFVNDTT
+4497 TTLTENHSFVNDTT
-4511 HFVDLAGGDL
+4511 HFVDLAGGYL
-4521 SLLDTSTAIDT
+4521 SLLDTSIAIDT

-4544 STYSDAGTYYHDQ
+4544 STYSDAGAYYHDQ

-4576 IANPDVSS
+4576 IANPDIST

-4591 VRSQLL
+4591 IRSQLL
-4597 NYYGRAK
+4597 NEYGRAK
-4604 TNANVDWN
+4604 TNAIVDWD
-4612 FNTVNGSFLNNN
+4612 FNTINGSLLNNN

-4636 TFYTNTT
+4636 TFYTSTT
-4643 ADSLNQFTIIS
+4643 AGDLNQFTIIS

-4683 TAMIQLDELMLA
+4683 TAMIQLDELTLA

-4741 TVDLTTDPITTLVVG
+4741 TVDLTTDPNTTLVVG

-4807 TATMIDTFN
+4807 TATMIDTFE
-4816 NPLEGVDVS
+4816 NPLEGVDIS
-4825 WRLTPESSPDSA
+4825 WSITTDSSPDSA
-4837 LSNSITPTNAV
+4837 LSSSITPTDAA

-4856 TGTFAGYEYWVE
+4856 TGTVAGYEYWVE

-4881 NQVNTDAIR
+4881 NQANTDAIR
-4890 VAGSVT
+4890 VAGNVT

-4938 IRIIPGVPDAVVF
+4938 IRIVPGVPDTVIF
-4951 EIATDTVMTQQTSL
+4951 EIATDTVMTRQDSI
-4965 EFVVDIFDQFGNPVA
+4965 EFVVDIFDQYDNLVA

-4987 ELDIIVGGVG
+4987 ELGIIFGGG
-4997 DGCSF
+4997 EGGLSF
-5002 SHPTSITEG
+5002 SDSTSITVG
-5011 GSATVVLSTTN
+5011 GSANVVLITTD
-5022 TLDLNVGQVYKVIAT
+5022 TLWLMAGQHYEVIAT
-5037 CEGIENRSGQIH
+5037 CEGIESRSEPIH
-5049 IVVDDPYNLA
+5049 IVNDDPYNLI
-5059 VDDAYDRMPVAD
+5059 VDDAYDRTPEAD
-5071 ANSVSLAV
+5071 ANTVELEV
-5079 TIVDTFDYP
+5079 TIFDRFDYP
-5088 LEAVPVY
+5088 LEDVPVY
-5095 WSIIEGTGGSFDN
+5095 WSIIQGTGGGLEN
-5108 GNLLDTTLTGIDG
+5108 GDLLDTTLTYEA
-5121 IATDILTTATISG
+5121 IATNTLTTATLSG

-5140 IWVENVGGYTFS
+5140 IWVDNVGGYTLS
-5152 RSIGGESEFKE
+5152 RSTGGESVFKAQ
-5163 LPAASTGKLALSAM
+5163 PAASTGKLAFSAM
-5177 SETPLSVLF
+5177 PETPLSVLS

-5192 FYLDDTTDV
+5192 FQLDDTTDV

-5216 VNDTTLTQLEALP
+5216 TNDTTLTQLEALP
-5229 VAVMVT
+5229 VAVTIT

-5299 FISSNNVVV
+5299 FISSNDVVV
-5308 VADDPYNLA
+5308 VADDPYNLTVD
-5317 LDAYDRLPVA
+5317 DAYDRLPVA
-5327 DNNAVPL
+5327 DNNTVPMT
-5334 SVTIIDTFDNV
+5334 VTLIDTFENV

-5360 GSFDNAD
+5360 GSFDNTD

-5382 TLTTSTL
+5382 TLTTVTL

-5403 GGYTI
+5403 GGYTF
-5408 SRSIGGGSAFS
+5408 SRSIGGESVFS
-5419 AQPAASTGK
+5419 VLPAASTGK

-5452 DDTTDVITVLPGVPA
+5452 DYTTDIITVLPGVPA

-5480 QLETL
+5480 QLEAL

-5499 LDETTVDW
+5499 IDETIIDW
-5507 TIEGAATT
+5507 TIEGVATT

-5554 AAFIS
+5554 TAFIS

-5623 SDLLDTTLTGVD
+5623 SDLLDTTLTGVG
-5635 GIVTNTLTTATT
+5635 GIATNTLTTANT
-5647 SDSVYR
+5647 SGSVYR

-5660 VGGYTFSHSIGGES
+5660 VGGYTFSRSIGGES

-5701 AGPRT
+5701 TGPRT

-5745 IVIHVFDAFD
+5745 IIIHVFDAFD

-5784 TAGRARLN
+5784 TAGRAKLN

-5800 WLAQIDFAIRVESVF
+5800 WLAQIDFAILVESVF

-5873 DTNTYYYQETPG
+5873 DTNTYYYQEEPG
-5885 IISVDDVALFEN
+5885 IIAVDDIALFEN

-5907 DNAANEDI
+5907 DNAANKDI
-5915 ENIVSVIA
+5915 ENIVSMVA

-5961 ATAGLRPY
+5961 ATAGLRHY
-5969 RFELTGPA
+5969 RFELTGT
-5977 GENLNVDPGQDTL
+5977 VTYTIDPEQDTL

-5998 GSGYTLSVFAVDSAW
+5998 GSSYTLSVFAVDSAY

-6022 FGVDLTPPVETE
+6022 FGVDLTLPKVTE
-6034 HNAANDKPIDT
+6034 HNEANDKPIDT

-6052 FRDDVSGV
+6052 FKDDVSGV
-6060 KNIVCKYRI
+6060 NTIICKYRVS
-6069 GGETDWNASTKTS
+6069 GETDWNTSTKTS

-6129 SVQVRKNDG
+6129 SVQVRENDG

-6286 WTGITALEPW
+6286 WTGVTALEPW

-6324 DNAVT
+6324 DNAVNS
-6329 ILKEDEWL
+6329 LEDDEWL
-6337 IDIAVRNGYARD
+6337 IDITARNGYARD

-6362 TYDPMDNFEPPVLP
+6362 TYDPMDNFEPPLLP
-6376 GGVSLRID
+6376 GGISLRID
-6384 NRDWPA
+6384 NHDWPA

-6401 VNPEGSFW
+6401 INPEGSFW